1 VWFIDKLP
9 KSGLFGPKKP
19 EKKGHKKDRFCSQL
33 MVGKQKRPSFS
44 AFLSAYFVK
53 NKVEP

>member
-9 KSGLFGPKKP
+9 ESGLFGPKKP
-19 EKKGHKKDRFCSQL
+19 EKKGHKKGRFCSQL
-33 MVGKQKRPSFS
+33 MVGEQKRPSFS

-53 NKVEP
+53 KQG